1 LTPNGTGEG
10 PEGMPGLGAAEVTKG
25 AAKGRAGSAGLLV
38 AEPGG
43 IGGENGS
50 WGYWPIGIWPFMPAA
65 GEMDG
70 AGAGGSSSANTT
82 PRARSLASF
91 NSST

>member
-1 LTPNGTGEG
+1 MTPNGTGEG
-10 PEGMPGLGAAEVTKG
+10 PEGMAGLGAAEGMKG
-25 AAKGRAGSAGLLV
+25 AEKDRGGSAGLLV

-50 WGYWPIGIWPFMPAA
+50 WGYWPIGIWPLMPGT

-70 AGAGGSSSANTT
+70 AGAGGSLADPT
-82 PRARSLASF
+82 PRARSFASF